1 MTQYPLCLGCKEED
15 DRAAR
20 WLGSKTT
27 WQAAIQRGNACTS
40 SFKPFFFGDVRHL
53 VSAQVPCQHLLDHA
67 RLGVFLGG
75 TSSILRTFLGKR
87 SFFHYWAEPVPYIE
101 LFWVKPVKKWPC
113 SSCSWI
119 LLLLARGGYVT
130 MIVSFDALR
139 ACSWICQWANVG
151 GGGLWFTYRGHK
163 RNSFFYFRSFSL
175 KQDHLNTLWSPF
187 PEIFAELRKL
197 QASALLLVWVW
208 GRSESL
214 VGHKIFYEGFSGCN
228 LIILYQVTD
237 KVQLCRT

>member
-1 MTQYPLCLGCKEED
+1 MTQYPFCLGCKEED

-67 RLGVFLGG
+67 RLSVFLGG

-163 RNSFFYFRSFSL
+163 RNSFFFISDL
-175 KQDHLNTLWSPF
+175 F
-187 PEIFAELRKL
+187 P
-197 QASALLLVWVW
+197 WN
-208 GRSESL
+208 
-214 VGHKIFYEGFSGCN
+214 KI
-228 LIILYQVTD
+228 I
-237 KVQLCRT
+237 